1 MRIWGKTARVLP
13 ANALLSK
20 DGGMPRSVRR
30 SSSAAETSP
39 VVELRRDGPA
49 VALCSGFPCGF
60 AEGRQE
66 LLVRGWAHEQVHR
79 IEVRDGIGIAAA
91 AVLRPA
97 DRGQAFELSLLRPSA
112 DPADIWELEIRADA
126 AQTGGETVR
135 FSIALRTDGAAVV
148 EGPIWDTAADG
159 SAPPAIL
166 LHPER
171 TIIEA
176 DGTLSVRGWVVSE
189 EEIAGFR
196 LDGNEI
202 AIESGF
208 PRPDVAT
215 LKSH

>member
-1 MRIWGKTARVLP
+1 M
-13 ANALLSK
+13 
-20 DGGMPRSVRR
+20 
-30 SSSAAETSP
+30 
-39 VVELRRDGPA
+39 
-49 VALCSGFPCGF
+49 
-60 AEGRQE
+60 
-66 LLVRGWAHEQVHR
+66 RGWAHEQVHR

-97 DRGQAFELSLLRPSA
+97 ERGQAFELSLLRPSA
-112 DPADIWELEIRADA
+112 DLADIWDLEIRADA

-148 EGPIWDTAADG
+148 EGPILDTAPDG

-171 TIIEA
+171 TVIEA

-202 AIESGF
+202 AVEFWLSAARCCSAKIALPERRNSGVSASASA
-208 PRPDVAT
+208 R
-215 LKSH
+215 